1 MVDKVRGSP
10 KKLLKLLRFPQQL
23 RTLLAPFP
31 TPSLAVARHHHVVQ
45 ANPHPL
51 KAIVDADDDLD
62 ELDDVLEEFTSKPTP
77 SAPPPTAAVTTSA
90 FARPRTNTRVD
101 SLPPSVPG
109 RGPPLD
115 ATSEIDED
123 LLSSEAPPPSG
134 GAADDGDEEELD
146 EETKAQARAFKA
158 AWEAMLVEGMNGKD
172 GEDPLISL
180 GEVLGDKN
188 PGASSAAGAGFQDKI
203 KQAMEKMKEA
213 ETKTKAAESSGSGAA
228 NPESMEELLKTLGDL
243 GLGDLGLD
251 GPGGG
256 DDSELAGFLESM
268 MGQLMS
274 KEILYEPLKE
284 LADGSPKYLA
294 DPPKPLST
302 EDRERYEKQLSCVKR
317 IVTVFEEPSY
327 SDSNPESNKV
337 VVDLMSEMQSYGS
350 PPAEIMGDLPPGFD
364 GTGFPGVNPNDEN
377 CTIV

>member
-1 MVDKVRGSP
+1 MKEIG
-10 KKLLKLLRFPQQL
+10 
-23 RTLLAPFP
+23 
-31 TPSLAVARHHHVVQ
+31 
-45 ANPHPL
+45 
-51 KAIVDADDDLD
+51 
-62 ELDDVLEEFTSKPTP
+62 EE
-77 SAPPPTAAVTTSA
+77 A
-90 FARPRTNTRVD
+90 
-101 SLPPSVPG
+101 G
-109 RGPPLD
+109 
-115 ATSEIDED
+115 
-123 LLSSEAPPPSG
+123 APPPSG

-284 LADGSPKYLA
+284 LADGVS
-294 DPPKPLST
+294 PLSA
-302 EDRERYEKQLSCVKR
+302 S
-317 IVTVFEEPSY
+317 
-327 SDSNPESNKV
+327 
-337 VVDLMSEMQSYGS
+337 
-350 PPAEIMGDLPPGFD
+350 
-364 GTGFPGVNPNDEN
+364 
-377 CTIV
+377 TIV